1 MGKPIEGLFYFVGGF
16 NAESTKLYEFVKSQK
31 KHVYKTDNADE
42 IDQGF
47 KQLGK
52 AVVIFSDAK
61 FALSFLAENNLP
73 SEYVMPC
80 LLIDKEGNY
89 NDDVMKRFQ
98 KLNLRFYTP
107 KLSAQLVKD
116 IKDFYKQVKATVK
129 EDEVEFIVPK
139 DE

>member
-1 MGKPIEGLFYFVGGF
+1 
-16 NAESTKLYEFVKSQK
+16 
-31 KHVYKTDNADE
+31 
-42 IDQGF
+42 
-47 KQLGK
+47 
-52 AVVIFSDAK
+52 VVFSDAK

-80 LLIDKEGNY
+80 LLIDKEGSY